1 MTEIVTIACGNA
13 NAYLLCGTEG
23 GILIDT
29 GTDRYRDKVLNACHG
44 RFVKLILLTHAHVDH
59 CQNAAFLA
67 DKLDCP
73 VGVGVEDVPL
83 LRDRLTRTVYGH
95 GPIGAV
101 YALASNRV
109 ITSQRIPPVTPSV
122 ILTDGMSLRGYGLQG
137 KALAM
142 PGHTAGS
149 VGVLLDTGE
158 LFVGDAMQNI
168 GAPACA
174 WCYED
179 REEAQRSV
187 EVIRGIKAKAIYFG
201 HGRPKVLR

>member
-1 MTEIVTIACGNA
+1 MTEIVTIACDNA

-44 RFVKLILLTHAHVDH
+44 RGVKLILLTHAHVDH

-67 DKLDCP
+67 DRLGCP
-73 VGVGVEDVPL
+73 VGIGAKDVPL
-83 LRDRLTRTVYGH
+83 LRDGLTRTVYGY
-95 GPIGAV
+95 GPIDAV

-109 ITSQRIPPVTPSV
+109 ITSRKIPPVTPLV
-122 ILTDGMSLRGYGLQG
+122 VLTDGMSLSRYGLQG
-137 KALAM
+137 KVLALS
-142 PGHTAGS
+142 GHTAGS
-149 VGVLLDTGE
+149 VGVSLDTGE

-187 EVIRGIKAKAIYFG
+187 EMIYGIKAKVIYFG

>member
-1 MTEIVTIACGNA
+1 MTEIITITCGNA
-13 NAYLLCGTEG
+13 NAYLLHSPEG

-29 GTDRYRDKVLNACHG
+29 GTERYRDKVLNACHG
-44 RFVKLILLTHAHVDH
+44 RDVKL
-59 CQNAAFLA
+59 
-67 DKLDCP
+67 
-73 VGVGVEDVPL
+73 
-83 LRDRLTRTVYGH
+83 
-95 GPIGAV
+95 
-101 YALASNRV
+101 SNRV

-122 ILTDGMSLRGYGLQG
+122 ILTDGMSLRGYGMQG
-137 KALAM
+137 KALVM

-201 HGRPKVLR
+201 HGRPKVSR